1 MLKHLDRS
9 FPFSS
14 KLKIEIKVLTSFK
27 AVALVAFWFLS
38 DRVFPALIAL
48 WLGLLAQQHIISR
61 VKLTCLTTV

>member
-14 KLKIEIKVLTSFK
+14 KLKNEIKVLTSFK

-48 WLGLLAQQHIISR
+48 WLLPIF
-61 VKLTCLTTV
+61 K